1 MSSRSPGE
9 VEVSGAQVASSMSR
23 AGFRGLRGFRALL
36 AALWVFAVGGPA
48 SAQSPDPDPIELGR
62 ALYARFGCYECH
74 QYSGSGYQ
82 GAPGGAR
89 LVPLRLSADAFRL
102 YLRNPAVPRRMPP
115 YTTRVLADAEADAIY
130 AFIRSLPEP
139 RPLAEIPPL
148 DEIAREIEAAGTR

>member
-1 MSSRSPGE
+1 MEAALKSS
-9 VEVSGAQVASSMSR
+9 ASFR
-23 AGFRGLRGFRALL
+23 RLRGLCGLL
-36 AALWVFAVGGPA
+36 AAAWVLAAAGLA
-48 SAQSPDPDPIELGR
+48 SAQSPPDEVERGR

-89 LVPLRLSADAFRL
+89 LVPMRLSAQAFRL

-115 YTTRVLADAEADAIY
+115 YTTRLLTDAEADAIY
-130 AFIRSLPEP
+130 AFVRSLPEP
-139 RPLAEIPPL
+139 RPLAEIPLL